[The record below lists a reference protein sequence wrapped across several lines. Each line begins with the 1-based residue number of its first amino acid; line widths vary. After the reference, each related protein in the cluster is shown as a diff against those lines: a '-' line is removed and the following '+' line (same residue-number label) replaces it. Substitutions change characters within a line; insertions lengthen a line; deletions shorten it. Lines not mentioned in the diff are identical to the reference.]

1 MKGENI
7 NARTKEFAIRI
18 IHMSTAIPRDYSS
31 QILSHQ
37 IVRSATSAGAN
48 YRAACRSKSRRDF
61 VNKLKIVEEELDETG
76 YWLELIEDSNIFPKE
91 KISPLIMESNEL
103 LSIIVKSIQTAR
115 ENEKQGNKKVTN
127 MRMTNSGMTNPG
139 MK

>member
-7 NARTKEFAIRI
+7 KDRTMTFAIRVLN
-18 IHMSTAIPRDYSS
+18 MVSAIPKDFSS
-31 QILSHQ
+31 QTISHQ

-61 VNKLKIVEEELDETG
+61 VNKLKIVEEELDETS
-76 YWLELIEDSNIFPKE
+76 YWLELIEESKIFPTE
-91 KISPLIMESNEL
+91 KISPLITENNEL
-103 LSIIVKSIQTAR
+103 ISIIVKSIQTAK
-115 ENEKQGNKKVTN
+115 ENGITGNK
-127 MRMTNSGMTNPG
+127 RITNPG

>member
-7 NARTKEFAIRI
+7 KDRTMRFAIRVLS
-18 IHMSTAIPRDYSS
+18 MTSAIPKDYSS
-31 QILSHQ
+31 QILAHQ

-61 VNKLKIVEEELDETG
+61 INKLKIVEEELDETS
-76 YWLELIEDSNIFPKE
+76 YWLEVIDESKIFPPE
-91 KISPLIMESNEL
+91 RISPLISENNEL
-103 LSIIVKSIQTAR
+103 LSIIVKSIQTAKI
-115 ENEKQGNKKVTN
+115 NGVAGNK
-127 MRMTNSGMTNPG
+127 RMTNPGITNPG

>member
-7 NARTKEFAIRI
+7 KDRTMTFAIRVLN
-18 IHMSTAIPRDYSS
+18 MASAIPKDYSS
-31 QILSHQ
+31 QVISHQ

-61 VNKLKIVEEELDETG
+61 VNKLKIVEEELDETN
-76 YWLELIEDSNIFPKE
+76 YWLELIEDSNIFPAE
-91 KISPLIMESNEL
+91 KISSLIKESDEL
-103 LSIIVKSIQTAR
+103 LSIIVKSIQTAK
-115 ENEKQGNKKVTN
+115 ENGITGKK
-127 MRMTNSGMTNPG
+127 RMTNSRMTNLR

>member
-7 NARTKEFAIRI
+7 KDRTMTFAIRVLN
-18 IHMSTAIPRDYSS
+18 MVSAIPKDYSS

-61 VNKLKIVEEELDETG
+61 VNKLKTVEEELDETI
-76 YWLELIEDSNIFPKE
+76 YWLEIIDESKIFPKE
-91 KISPLIMESNEL
+91 RISPLISESDEL
-103 LSIIVKSIQTAR
+103 LSIIVKSIQTAK
-115 ENEKQGNKKVTN
+115 ENGVAGNK
-127 MRMTNSGMTNPG
+127 RITNSGM
-139 MK
+139 K

>member
-7 NARTKEFAIRI
+7 KDRTMRFAIRVLN
-18 IHMSTAIPRDYSS
+18 MTSAIPKDYSS
-31 QILSHQ
+31 QVLSRQ

-61 VNKLKIVEEELDETG
+61 VNKLKIVEEELDETI
-76 YWLELIEDSNIFPKE
+76 YWLDVIEESKIFPPE
-91 KISPLIMESNEL
+91 KITPLITENNEL

-115 ENEKQGNKKVTN
+115 KNGVPGNK
-127 MRMTNSGMTNPG
+127 RMTNPGMTNPG